1 MIEYQC
7 YLEKFV
13 LPDDEMEYSIARER
27 MGENGGAFGYL
38 ENGYPCGMFT
48 KKELT
53 EIDFDKVTIIYG
65 GNGSGKTTLLNLI
78 ANKLKLK
85 RVSPFNDSEMFSKF
99 VNVCDYRLGTD
110 DYGSEQEIP
119 YGSMIITSDDIFDY
133 MLAVRTTNEEI
144 AENIEKGKDLYK
156 EIKYGESIKLKG
168 QENYD
173 EFRLQVLSRQ
183 KSLSRRKFLQ
193 KQAGKEI
200 KLNSNG
206 ETAIDQFFHKLKNDM
221 LFCLDEP
228 ENSLSPKMQLQLK
241 ELIEKKS
248 RYCGCQFII
257 ATHSPFML
265 SIQGAKIYNL
275 DTTPVS
281 ICKWWEVENTK
292 TYFEFFEKNR
302 DLFLKK

>member
-1 MIEYQC
+1 M
-7 YLEKFV
+7 YLEKFI
-13 LPDDEMEYSIARER
+13 LPDDDVEYAIARQR
-27 MGENGGAFGYL
+27 MEENGGGFGYL

-78 ANKLKLK
+78 ANKVNLK
-85 RVSPFNDSEMFSKF
+85 RVSPFNNSEMFSKF
-99 VNVCDYRLGTD
+99 VNACGHRVYQPVPPD
-110 DYGSEQEIP
+110 
-119 YGSMIITSDDIFDY
+119 SMIITSDDIFDY

-144 AENIEKGKDLYK
+144 HENIEKGKQTHAELK
-156 EIKYGESIKLKG
+156 FGETIKLQG
-168 QENYD
+168 MENFD
-173 EFRLQVLSRQ
+173 EFRLQVLARQ
-183 KSLSRRKFLQ
+183 KSLTRRKFLQ
-193 KQAGKEI
+193 NQAGKEV

-206 ETAIDQFFHKLKNDM
+206 ETAIDQFFHKLKNDK

-228 ENSLSPKMQLQLK
+228 ENSLSPKMQLELK

-281 ICKWWEVENTK
+281 ICKWWQVENTK
-292 TYFEFFEKNR
+292 TYFEFFNKHK
-302 DLFLKK
+302 DLFLQ